1 MIMKALFIA
10 YNQAYGEEIVEILD
24 RLGQKGFTRFDG
36 VSGRG
41 SVSGIPHFNN
51 HAWPEYNDAILVI
64 IDDSMVKPLLAE
76 LEAKDRETP
85 DLGIRAFSWNIEN
98 IL

>member
-1 MIMKALFIA
+1 MKAVFIA
-10 YNQAYGEEIVEILD
+10 YNQAYGDEIVSILD
-24 RLGQKGFTRFDG
+24 SLGQRGFTRFDG

-41 SVSGIPHFNN
+41 SKDGIPHFDN
-51 HAWPEYNDAILVI
+51 HAWPEYNDAILVMI
-64 IDDSMVKPLLAE
+64 EDDKVQALLE
-76 LEAKDRETP
+76 KLRLKDEETP